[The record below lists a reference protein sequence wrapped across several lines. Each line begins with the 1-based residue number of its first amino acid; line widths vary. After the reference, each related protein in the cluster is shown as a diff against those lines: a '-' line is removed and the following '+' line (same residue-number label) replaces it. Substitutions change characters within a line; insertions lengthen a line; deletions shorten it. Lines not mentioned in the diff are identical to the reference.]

1 MLLVFYS
8 GNYHSFHIFLCG
20 SSLVAF
26 CFKYSLLYFTSRDNV
41 DKREAL
47 ENLDLILLC
56 IDEIV
61 DGG

>member
-8 GNYHSFHIFLCG
+8 GSQHGFLIFLSGC
-20 SSLVAF
+20 SLVVLCA
-26 CFKYSLLYFTSRDNV
+26 STLLYFASRDNV